1 MACKCRYF
9 LRGHYNSCCYC
20 GYRYRIWLSI
30 SDCLWFRLD
39 SYYFLSLQIFPIV
52 FGFALSAPQYHFMFI
67 RSTHRARR
75 HFGPMLLLLTAL
87 LASCRSERVAFRF
100 QLTPVK
106 TVYSTTVQRH
116 GLPVVN
122 STPVQGASINAIAT
136 VPAADAAAAA
146 QLAIRT
152 AWSRCPAPA
161 RHQLPSPAS
170 ARPARRARMVQML
183 RVARQQAVH
192 SPQHPSE
199 DGEGLFIL
207 GIICALGGLACLLAS
222 PFVASLALALVGL
235 GLIPLG
241 ILLVRL
247 SLTTGHWSFG

>member
-1 MACKCRYF
+1 MYAVLYF
-9 LRGHYNSCCYC
+9 AATIIAAAIAAIITEFGLVFLIVFGLGLTAIIFCLCQ
-20 GYRYRIWLSI
+20 I
-30 SDCLWFRLD
+30 S
-39 SYYFLSLQIFPIV
+39 PIV
-52 FGFALSAPQYHFMFI
+52 FGVALSAPQYHFMVI
-67 RSTHRARR
+67 LSTHRARR
-75 HFGPMLLLLTAL
+75 RFGPMLLLLTAL
-87 LASCRSERVAFRF
+87 LTGCRSERVAFRF

-106 TVYSTTVQRH
+106 TVYSTTFQRH
-116 GLPVVN
+116 SLSVAN
-122 STPVQGASINAIAT
+122 STPAQGASINAIAT

-146 QLAIRT
+146 QPATRP
-152 AWSRCPAPA
+152 ARSRCPAPA
-161 RHQLPSPAS
+161 RQQLPPPAS
-170 ARPARRARMVQML
+170 TRPVRRAGVVQML

-199 DGEGLFIL
+199 DGERLFIL

-241 ILLVRL
+241 VLLVRL